1 MSKSIKA
8 LQAKLDAAKKEV
20 AKLEAQMA
28 EARLTMIRSVPMTT
42 VGATITL
49 EVGNR
54 IVKAKK
60 NPTRGRFKV
69 TEGKKTLDSEYFGSI
84 HDLRFALAMGTI

>member
-1 MSKSIKA
+1 MSKAIKA

-49 EVGNR
+49 EAGNR

-60 NPTRGRFKV
+60 NVHGRYKV
-69 TEGKKTLDSEYFGSI
+69 TEGKKTLHSNYFGSI
-84 HDLRFALAMGTI
+84 HDIRFDLAMGTI